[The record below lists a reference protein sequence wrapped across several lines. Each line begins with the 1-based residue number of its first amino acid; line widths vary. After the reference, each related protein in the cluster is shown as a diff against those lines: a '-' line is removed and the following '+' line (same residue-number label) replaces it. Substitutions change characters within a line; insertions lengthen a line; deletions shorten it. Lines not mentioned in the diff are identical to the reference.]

1 MQVFNESHP
10 HGNFG
15 LSLTPLKACCYRALP
30 MRPIWRKTIWLLL
43 GLLVIAALLYRFRN
57 AALWGGFSW
66 QKLGKTLRTADLP
79 LPILATVGIYFS
91 YAMRALRWARFSRYM
106 GLPKFRNVYSA
117 TVMGFAAIFL
127 LGRAGEPV
135 RPLLIARKDRLPVA
149 DSFGVYVLE
158 RVFDIGA
165 AAVIAICA
173 LLAIP
178 REAVPGSETQ
188 PLLRAASLAGWILLG
203 LFVAL
208 IAFLIY
214 LRIHGA
220 RFFQSRIASL
230 TARAGWRAKLLYLI
244 RGFFEGLQAIRSLED
259 FLVSLAYTIVHWVVV
274 ALVYL
279 WVIHSF
285 RGRLAEFDFGA
296 ALLVLAFTM
305 VGSLLQL
312 PAVGGGTQAAAFLVL
327 TVILGVEKEPAAAVA
342 IVLWLVTF
350 AAACV
355 LGVPLLLHEG
365 WSMGELRLLAREEAR
380 AESIGRHITLG
391 ESEKDSRGKPR

>member
-1 MQVFNESHP
+1 
-10 HGNFG
+10 
-15 LSLTPLKACCYRALP
+15 
-30 MRPIWRKTIWLLL
+30 MRRICRKTIWLLV
-43 GLLVIAALLYRFRN
+43 GLLIIAALLYRFRN
-57 AALWGGFSW
+57 ATMLGGFSW
-66 QKLGKTLRTADLP
+66 RKLGETLRTANSP
-79 LPILATVGIYFS
+79 LLILATLSIYVS
-91 YAMRALRWARFSRYM
+91 YAVRALRWARFSRYM
-106 GLPKFRNVYSA
+106 GRPRFRNVCGA
-117 TVMGFAAIFL
+117 TIMGFAAIFL

-165 AAVIAICA
+165 TAVIAVCA
-173 LLAIP
+173 LLEIP

-188 PLLRAASLAGWILLG
+188 PLLRAASFAGWVLLG
-203 LFVAL
+203 LLVAL

-220 RFFQSRIASL
+220 RLLQSRLSTL

-259 FLVSLAYTIVHWVVV
+259 LLVAIAYTVVHWVVV

-285 RGRLAEFDFGA
+285 RGRLAGLDFGA

-312 PAVGGGTQAAAFLVL
+312 PAVGGGTQAATFLVL
-327 TVILGVEKEPAAAVA
+327 TVILGVEKEPAAAAA
-342 IVLWLVTF
+342 IVMWLVTF

-380 AESIGRHITLG
+380 AESIGRHVTLA
-391 ESEKDSRGKPR
+391 ESEKDSGEKPR